1 MDDPVVFSTA
11 RQLPHPERESCQ
23 LLFVPII
30 SIDRP
35 SQDFR
40 DLPVDDILTLGD
52 QTLLHLYAPTRLLAE
67 TVVEPD
73 VFGPLV
79 NELYDKINSFS
90 LKIRGACEVC
100 CICPVMVWTR
110 ATSALSPTPLSPIQQ
125 GQSMISVK

>member
-11 RQLPHPERESCQ
+11 RQLLHPERESCQ

-30 SIDRP
+30 SIDRL

-40 DLPVDDILTLGD
+40 DLPVDDILALGD
-52 QTLLHLYAPTRLLAE
+52 QALLHLYAPARLLEEA
-67 TVVEPD
+67 VVEPD

-90 LKIRGACEVC
+90 LKTRGACEVLLYLSGHGMDPGN
-100 CICPVMVWTR
+100 ICLVPEAMKPHLTR
-110 ATSALSPTPLSPIQQ
+110 SEH
-125 GQSMISVK
+125 GHR